1 MPAPGTI
8 TRAVLSGKKSG
19 SLNPFS
25 KKRNMIL
32 ISDNQSDFYLNGQG
46 SLMR

>member
-8 TRAVLSGKKSG
+8 TRVLLSGKKSC
-19 SLNPFS
+19 SLIPFFIE
-25 KKRNMIL
+25 RDVTLM
-32 ISDNQSDFYLNGQG
+32 SDNQSDFHLNGQG